1 VPRESTVRHAI
12 SVGLLAA
19 FLLMPLAAAAQ
30 AGRTYVRRIEFEGVT
45 SIQDEVLRRQMLVVE
60 GTYLDVVALEQSLR
74 RLERLP
80 YVDSVQVAL
89 RPVPDDAPDLV
100 DVVVTITEAPAR
112 RYGGGAAYAE
122 SLGVSVQ
129 GYFTH
134 ENLFGTGQRFSAE
147 VDLSEHRQ
155 FASVSHMDPYAHRN
169 AVSRHLAL
177 NVRRIERLTEES
189 SELDADLSAA
199 RLEYSYRSSLWQHV
213 TLGLELADTTLAPGA
228 LASDQLLGWITA
240 NGDTRAGGPATQFT
254 ELDFLLGWRYDT
266 RDRMIRPARGTEHAL
281 ELTTALPGSEVEYYL
296 LDYELAHYRPIGKRW
311 TAALHAQ
318 LAFGEAYG
326 DETSSLPPY
335 LNRFA
340 GGPGTVRGAGAASL
354 GPRDSLGNPYGGN
367 LLTAAQFE
375 VLTPWPGRAAER
387 LRVGFFYDI
396 GNVFETEGVAF
407 TDSAG
412 QPLDYSFDGSELQHS
427 AGIAAEVLIPLGI
440 LRLSYGIPIN
450 RDTTPF
456 GRVEEDRLQISI
468 GVDF

>member
-1 VPRESTVRHAI
+1 
-12 SVGLLAA
+12 
-19 FLLMPLAAAAQ
+19 MPLTAAAQ

-45 SIQDEVLRRQMLVVE
+45 SIQDEVLRREMLVLE

-80 YVDSVQVAL
+80 YIDSARVAL
-89 RPVPDDAPDLV
+89 RPVPDDVPDLV
-100 DVVVTITEAPAR
+100 DVVITITEMPAR
-112 RYGGGAAYAE
+112 RYGGGAGYAE

-147 VDLSEHRQ
+147 VDVSEHRQ
-155 FASVSHMDPYAHRN
+155 FASLSHTDPYAHRDG
-169 AVSRHLAL
+169 VSRHIAL
-177 NVRRIERLTEES
+177 TTQRIEQLAQDS
-189 SELDADLSAA
+189 SELDAERSAT
-199 RLEYSYRSSLWQHV
+199 RLEYGYRSGLWQRL

-228 LASDQLLGWITA
+228 LVSDQLLAWINA
-240 NGDTRAGGPATQFT
+240 NGDAQANGPATQFT

-266 RDRMIRPARGTEHAL
+266 RDRTIRPARGTEHAL
-281 ELTTALPGSEVEYYL
+281 SLTAALPGSEVEYYL
-296 LDYELAHYRPIGKRW
+296 LDYELAHYWPIGERW
-311 TAALHAQ
+311 TAALRAQ
-318 LAFGEAYG
+318 LALGEAYG

-340 GGPGTVRGAGAASL
+340 GGPGTVRGAPAAGL
-354 GPRDSLGNPYGGN
+354 GPRDTLGNPYGGN
-367 LLTAAQFE
+367 LLTAAQLE
-375 VLTPWPGRAAER
+375 ILTPWPGRAGER
-387 LRVGFFYDI
+387 LRVGFFYDL

-412 QPLDYSFDGSELQHS
+412 QPFDYGFDSSDLQHS

-440 LRLSYGIPIN
+440 LRLSYGIPID

-456 GRVEEDRLQISI
+456 GPVDEDRFQIAV
-468 GVDF
+468 GVEF